1 MANNNYRT
9 KKKSRFNVAGI
20 IALIVAAAVTVTTLG
35 VGTSGFKDW
44 SFSRFFP
51 KSEVQEQQPD
61 DEQPDENE
69 QADNTVIT
77 VSEEH
82 GLKLMSATIAPE
94 NYAEYGVSTY
104 AESAF
109 SLTVT
114 ITPSNATY
122 QAVDMT
128 LKWKNPQS
136 EWASGKSVSDYLTIN
151 QTSDG
156 SLTATGTVLQAFSEP
171 IEITATLRGQEEITA
186 KAQVDY
192 VGHYTGLYNY
202 GHYDELNPVDAIGDG
217 MFVTNIK
224 LADGTIAPENE
235 DTLTLRVYLEN
246 SVVEALEALGYD
258 MVNVL
263 EYTSSID
270 LESNECDFSS
280 LETYYY
286 AFAGLKYNSENA
298 DQYLSDL
305 GEIMLN
311 GQTAAS
317 KSGEYCNLQIEIFS
331 NRKYNNNTYE
341 SIEIM
346 SRSDICLSNWTD
358 FIVFADGMSFDNSQI
373 VVG

>member
-128 LKWKNPQS
+128 LKWKNSQS

-192 VGHYTGLYNY
+192 VGTISGDINYELSTYQDGIEFYFSGLKNGTLMPDFEDCIVVTFNIPEPWVTAMQGKGYTISQTVSY
-202 GHYDELNPVDAIGDG
+202 
-217 MFVTNIK
+217 
-224 LADGTIAPENE
+224 
-235 DTLTLRVYLEN
+235 TLTLDYDNEYFGIGQLDEILYKAGNITYSSPDREEYWVALSEVILDGTDAADRGGDDILLYEIESKRVYS
-246 SVVEALEALGYD
+246 SVTYD
-258 MVNVL
+258 TV
-263 EYTSSID
+263 SIIGGD
-270 LESNECDFSS
+270 NLYLDDWSCFVVP
-280 LETYYY
+280 
-286 AFAGLKYNSENA
+286 A
-298 DQYLSDL
+298 DS
-305 GEIMLN
+305 
-311 GQTAAS
+311 
-317 KSGEYCNLQIEIFS
+317 
-331 NRKYNNNTYE
+331 
-341 SIEIM
+341 
-346 SRSDICLSNWTD
+346 
-358 FIVFADGMSFDNSQI
+358 MSFDNSQI

>member
-156 SLTATGTVLQAFSEP
+156 SLTATGTVLKSFSEP

-192 VGHYTGLYNY
+192 VGFIMAYVNSVGALDEDIIVNIMDLHTGSGTLKPELTNCFVFTAIMDEREINEMAARGYDMSEQVVYTFTPDSVNSEYSLCSL
-202 GHYDELNPVDAIGDG
+202 E
-217 MFVTNIK
+217 
-224 LADGTIAPENE
+224 E
-235 DTLTLRVYLEN
+235 VYLE
-246 SVVEALEALGYD
+246 A
-258 MVNVL
+258 
-263 EYTSSID
+263 
-270 LESNECDFSS
+270 
-280 LETYYY
+280 
-286 AFAGLKYNSENA
+286 AGLTWQSPEYEDFMSNLA
-298 DQYLSDL
+298 
-305 GEIMLN
+305 IVMLN
-311 GQTAAS
+311 GQTASQLNGNDAFLYNLDCKRVYNGVTYDTRNLEESAS
-317 KSGEYCNLQIEIFS
+317 LGLDDWSGF
-331 NRKYNNNTYE
+331 
-341 SIEIM
+341 
-346 SRSDICLSNWTD
+346 
-358 FIVFADGMSFDNSQI
+358 VVPADSMSFDNSQI

>member
-122 QAVDMT
+122 QSVDMT

-192 VGHYTGLYNY
+192 VGTLKADLYSCDLEF
-202 GHYDELNPVDAIGDG
+202 YDSDIE
-217 MFVTNIK
+217 IK
-224 LADGTIAPENE
+224 VEGIENGTIAPDLQDSLILTFNIAPHWVEGMQERGYTLSSSVSYTITPESINTVDPIVWGTQVLKDAGNKTSQSPDYHEYMEALSIVALGGSTAEDCMNNE
-235 DTLTLRVYLEN
+235 YFTYCLDCNRVYK
-246 SVVEALEALGYD
+246 G
-258 MVNVL
+258 
-263 EYTSSID
+263 
-270 LESNECDFSS
+270 
-280 LETYYY
+280 ETYDTVRLVDGDAINLYDWSG
-286 AFAGLKYNSENA
+286 FVVPA
-298 DQYLSDL
+298 DS
-305 GEIMLN
+305 
-311 GQTAAS
+311 
-317 KSGEYCNLQIEIFS
+317 
-331 NRKYNNNTYE
+331 
-341 SIEIM
+341 
-346 SRSDICLSNWTD
+346 
-358 FIVFADGMSFDNSQI
+358 MSFDNSQI

>member
-109 SLTVT
+109 SLTAT

-122 QAVDMT
+122 QSVDMT

-192 VGHYTGLYNY
+192 VATLAMDLNYSEAVDISSDVEIVVNGIKNGTITPDLTDSVVVRLDVSGVANRIKNY
-202 GHYDELNPVDAIGDG
+202 GY
-217 MFVTNIK
+217 
-224 LADGTIAPENE
+224 TI
-235 DTLTLRVYLEN
+235 D
-246 SVVEALEALGYD
+246 SVVEYVFTPESADTREGIDTIRGVFLKAGNITYGSPEMDEYWAALSKA
-258 MVNVL
+258 VL
-263 EYTSSID
+263 NNRPAE
-270 LESNECDFSS
+270 EH
-280 LETYYY
+280 
-286 AFAGLKYNSENA
+286 
-298 DQYLSDL
+298 
-305 GEIMLN
+305 
-311 GQTAAS
+311 
-317 KSGEYCNLQIEIFS
+317 SGDEIFS
-331 NRKYNNNTYE
+331 YQVSCNRKYNGVTY
-341 SIEIM
+341 
-346 SRSDICLSNWTD
+346 DTVT
-358 FIVFADGMSFDNSQI
+358 IVDGDSYSLDDWSGFVVPADGMSFDNSQI

>member
-109 SLTVT
+109 SLTAT

-122 QAVDMT
+122 QSVDMT

-156 SLTATGTVLQAFSEP
+156 SLTATWTVLQAFSEP

-192 VGHYTGLYNY
+192 VGTLKADLANTTIDT
-202 GHYDELNPVDAIGDG
+202 YDSDIE
-217 MFVTNIK
+217 IK
-224 LADGTIAPENE
+224 VEGIVNGTIAPDLQDSLIITFDIAPNWVTGMQEKGYTLSSSVSY
-235 DTLTLRVYLEN
+235 TLTPEAINTVYSVVSGLEVLLKAGNKTYQSPDYQDYLAALAVVALGGSSAEDCMNNEYFTYYLDCNRVYK
-246 SVVEALEALGYD
+246 G
-258 MVNVL
+258 
-263 EYTSSID
+263 
-270 LESNECDFSS
+270 
-280 LETYYY
+280 ETYDTVSLVDGD
-286 AFAGLKYNSENA
+286 AL
-298 DQYLSDL
+298 DL
-305 GEIMLN
+305 YDW
-311 GQTAAS
+311 
-317 KSGEYCNLQIEIFS
+317 SGF
-331 NRKYNNNTYE
+331 
-341 SIEIM
+341 
-346 SRSDICLSNWTD
+346 
-358 FIVFADGMSFDNSQI
+358 VVPADGMSFDNSQI